1 MHTNKLVIKRLTSF
15 HRNFVGN
22 CFGCGVFSPP
32 SPSPTSSLVLLVQV
46 RPVVRFLFCS
56 VLVIRSCHHRALDPT
71 LTSSLVDEMNRRV
84 LHCIGSLD
92 PLVIQ
97 YARTH
102 NKHISSSSSAPTSPS
117 PLFPCLSSL
126 SSLWQMAAKH
136 LNSCPH
142 CHFNSLL
149 SQVFCASHKYLSA
162 VNVMNLIEPQ
172 SHPPPS
178 SASPSSISCHLFFL
192 PRHLLLI

>member
-1 MHTNKLVIKRLTSF
+1 M
-15 HRNFVGN
+15 
-22 CFGCGVFSPP
+22 
-32 SPSPTSSLVLLVQV
+32 
-46 RPVVRFLFCS
+46 VRFLFCS
-56 VLVIRSCHHRALDPT
+56 VLVIRSFHHRALDPT

-172 SHPPPS
+172 SHPPS
-178 SASPSSISCHLFFL
+178 SLHPHLQPLVTSSSSLDICDSFNPHSTA
-192 PRHLLLI
+192 

>member
-1 MHTNKLVIKRLTSF
+1 M
-15 HRNFVGN
+15 
-22 CFGCGVFSPP
+22 
-32 SPSPTSSLVLLVQV
+32 
-46 RPVVRFLFCS
+46 VRFLFCS
-56 VLVIRSCHHRALDPT
+56 VSVIRSCHHRALDPT
-71 LTSSLVDEMNRRV
+71 LTSSRVDEMSRRV

-172 SHPPPS
+172 SHPPPLCIPIFNLL
-178 SASPSSISCHLFFL
+178 SPLLPPSTFVTHLTRTQLARNVEQMKYFSISIADFQHVW
-192 PRHLLLI
+192 IN